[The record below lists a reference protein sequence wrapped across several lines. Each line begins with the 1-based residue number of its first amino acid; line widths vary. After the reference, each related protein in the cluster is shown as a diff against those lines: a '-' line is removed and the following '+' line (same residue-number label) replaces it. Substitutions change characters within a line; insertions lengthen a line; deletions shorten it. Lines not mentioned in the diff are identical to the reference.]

1 MQSESAA
8 QLVLQAVAPHTYGVH
23 CVVAAEGQVPV
34 PLQEPAGTAVPAA
47 QLAARHWVE
56 APGYPQAEALLPS
69 QEPPQA
75 EPSVA
80 QADRVPCGAPEVT
93 VVQAPTLPG
102 TSQAWHW
109 PAQAAV
115 QQTPS
120 AQTPPAHSPAPPQAV
135 P

>member
-56 APGYPQAEALLPS
+56 TPGYPQAEALYSASACGYPGVS
-69 QEPPQA
+69 TQCRA
-75 EPSVA
+75 ASCA
-80 QADRVPCGAPEVT
+80 AGTAVPAGSCN
-93 VVQAPTLPG
+93 G
-102 TSQAWHW
+102 TG
-109 PAQAAV
+109 
-115 QQTPS
+115 TCPS
-120 AQTPPAHSPAPPQAV
+120 AATTQCTPYVCGPTACKTSCAGD
-135 P
+135 

>member
-1 MQSESAA
+1 MQSASAA
-8 QLVLQAVAPHTYGVH
+8 QLVLQALAPQTYGVH

-34 PLQEPAGTAVPAA
+34 PLQEPAGTAVPPA

-56 APGYPQAEALLPS
+56 TPGYPQAEALLPS
-69 QEPPQA
+69 QVPPQA
-75 EPSVA
+75 EPSAA
-80 QADRVPCGAPEVT
+80 QAGRVPCGAPELT

-102 TSQAWHW
+102 MSQASHW
-109 PAQAAV
+109 PPQAAV

-120 AQTPPAHSPAPPQAV
+120 AQMPPAHSPAPPQAV

>member
-1 MQSESAA
+1 MQSGSAA

-80 QADRVPCGAPEVT
+80 QAGRIPCGAPAVT

-102 TSQAWHW
+102 TSQASHW

>member
-34 PLQEPAGTAVPAA
+34 PLQEPAG
-47 QLAARHWVE
+47 
-56 APGYPQAEALLPS
+56 
-69 QEPPQA
+69 
-75 EPSVA
+75 A
-80 QADRVPCGAPEVT
+80 QAGRVPCGAPAVT

-102 TSQAWHW
+102 TSQASHW